1 MENNFIKFYGKTY
14 YFDVNKIMEW
24 CLSSST
30 NPLKETEINEGYD
43 TNDDG
48 DLTMI
53 TKVVR
58 ESKTNNTQEENI
70 KYDFIKMFLS
80 PFFNEIGNFEMIK
93 EHFSYGLMFNTLI
106 NMGFL
111 KEII

>member
-1 MENNFIKFYGKTY
+1 MNNNIINYLGKRY
-14 YFDVNKIMEW
+14 YLDINKIMNW

-30 NPLKETEINEGYD
+30 NPLRETEINEGYD

-58 ESKTNNTQEENI
+58 ESKTNNTQEDNI
-70 KYDFIKMFLS
+70 ITNIPIYTFIT
-80 PFFNEIGNFEMIK
+80 
-93 EHFSYGLMFNTLI
+93 NTI
-106 NMGFL
+106 
-111 KEII
+111 